1 MRWHPDVDDFAASA
15 GRWYGRAPVNHTVEL
30 SLLRGPLPT
39 DEPPRLLTVWEDGDL
54 VGAAMQTPPLPL
66 LCGGLAGVADG
77 QSAMGEVVAQLHA
90 EVPVLPGVRGLRSA
104 AQEFA
109 QRWHAETGATTVL
122 STEERLYRL
131 ATLAAPAGV
140 RGTGRVAGTADL
152 PVLIHYQ
159 CQFAAEAFG
168 HEPDPRRAAA
178 NVAAAETAGNAY
190 LLWLADGAPVAMAGV
205 RAPAA
210 GVSRIG
216 PVYTP
221 PEVRGRG
228 FGSAVTA
235 AACRWALAAGAG
247 QVVLFADLANPT
259 SNHIYRQLGFVPVAD
274 SATIEFRV
282 P

>member
-1 MRWHPDVDDFAASA
+1 MRLRFHTDVGDFVASA
-15 GRWYGRAPVNHTVEL
+15 GRWYGRSPVQHTVEL
-30 SLLRGPLPT
+30 SLLRAPLPGG
-39 DEPPRLLTVWEDGDL
+39 EPLLMTVWEDGEV

-66 LCGGLAGVADG
+66 LCGGLAVAM
-77 QSAMGEVVAQLHA
+77 MGEVVGAMRA
-90 EVPVLPGVRGLRSA
+90 DVPALPGVRGLRRA
-104 AQEFA
+104 AEAFA
-109 QRWHAETGATTVL
+109 ERWRAETGVVGVL

-140 RGTGRVAGTADL
+140 RGGPRPARAADL
-152 PVLIHYQ
+152 PVLIRFQ
-159 CQFAAEAFG
+159 CDFAAEAFG
-168 HEPDPRRAAA
+168 HAPDPRRAADS
-178 NVAAAETAGNAY
+178 VAAAEAAGNVY
-190 LLWLADGAPVAMAGV
+190 LLWLADGAPVSMAGV

-221 PEVRGRG
+221 PEVRGQG

-235 AACRWALAAGAG
+235 AACRWALAAGAA